1 MNREGNIVEQ
11 TLESTQAAAQ
21 AAIIM
26 NSMSTNGTTSAA
38 VGLPGGNQYGY
49 THKPSSRSRG

>member
-1 MNREGNIVEQ
+1 MNREGNFVEQ

-21 AAIIM
+21 AAIVM

-38 VGLPGGNQYGY
+38 VGLPGGDQSWIY
-49 THKPSSRSRG
+49 S